1 MAVTKSIHAVVAPWG
16 VSGLANAFKDAFIAA
31 GLMSDWHDSFTSGGF
46 EHRIL
51 EVVYD
56 NTKTYGTCY
65 YWFILDGVGARVK
78 TVTGWDTVNNIPK
91 GPTSVGAQTFDWPEN
106 VTAINSVNSTQAGT
120 SLLTLSNS
128 INCSVSRYTS
138 GTRTFFILRS
148 ASTWVTFTIDPPGT
162 TFRPWYSDA
171 LIGGYHAGIYGVSSY
186 NSTYGSSTSFRT
198 YSRTT
203 RALYG
208 GAGVDSAMSN
218 WSTPQS
224 MSTWG
229 FQEMVNYG
237 TNRTYGNFDNGVI
250 GIPQWYGNVMNNGV
264 LSTFIPVFT
273 GIRPSVIYASDL
285 PDDFGVG
292 ALRYAA
298 SNTVTI
304 QDTMVV
310 SAGVEEYEV
319 LSFRNTSGTTG
330 LVNPLFLAR
339 TVG

>member
-128 INCSVSRYTS
+128 INLGYFYNRPS
-138 GTRTFFILRS
+138 GH
-148 ASTWVTFTIDPPGT
+148 D
-162 TFRPWYSDA
+162 
-171 LIGGYHAGIYGVSSY
+171 
-186 NSTYGSSTSFRT
+186 
-198 YSRTT
+198 
-203 RALYG
+203 
-208 GAGVDSAMSN
+208 
-218 WSTPQS
+218 
-224 MSTWG
+224 
-229 FQEMVNYG
+229 
-237 TNRTYGNFDNGVI
+237 
-250 GIPQWYGNVMNNGV
+250 
-264 LSTFIPVFT
+264 LSTLVLRCAYRWLPCWY
-273 GIRPSVIYASDL
+273 IRCKFVQL
-285 PDDFGVG
+285 NLWQLDFF
-292 ALRYAA
+292 
-298 SNTVTI
+298 SH
-304 QDTMVV
+304 
-310 SAGVEEYEV
+310 V
-319 LSFRNTSGTTG
+319 L
-330 LVNPLFLAR
+330 
-339 TVG
+339 